1 MIPLKDE
8 NPTRSRPVV
17 TVALILVNAVV
28 YLWQASVGPEGHYG
42 VLRWGLTPI
51 ELRGVFAYAH
61 GGFNAQPLL
70 TLFSSMFLHA
80 HLLHLGGNMLFLWIF
95 GNNVEDA
102 MGRLRFIV
110 FYLVVGVAGALTQV
124 FTAADPTVAMIGA
137 SGAVS
142 GVLGAYL
149 VLYPFARVHTLVPL
163 LFYFTVIRVPALFFL
178 VIWFL
183 LQLLSG
189 AASYGSS
196 GPGIAF
202 LAHVGGF
209 IAGVALVF
217 PFSRT
222 RPAGLTRLFRLVR

>member
-1 MIPLKDE
+1 
-8 NPTRSRPVV
+8 V
-17 TVALILVNAVV
+17 TVALILANAAV
-28 YLWQASVGPEGHYG
+28 YLWQASVGSEEHYG

-51 ELRGVFAYAH
+51 ELRGVFTYAH
-61 GGFNAQPLL
+61 GGFNAQPLV
-70 TLFSSMFLHA
+70 TLFSSMFLHG

-102 MGRLRFIV
+102 MGPLRFII
-110 FYLVVGVAGALTQV
+110 FYLITGVAGALTQV
-124 FTAADPTVAMIGA
+124 FTAADPTIAMIGA

-163 LFYFTVIRVPALFFL
+163 LFYFTVIRVPAIFFL
-178 VIWFL
+178 AIWFL

-189 AASYGSS
+189 AATYGSP
-196 GPGIAF
+196 GPGVAF

-209 IAGVALVF
+209 VAGAVLVLLLVR
-217 PFSRT
+217 PRPVRRSRVS
-222 RPAGLTRLFRLVR
+222 RLTR